1 MLKGKRHYGKEGGGE
16 AGGADEIWLAVSM
29 RMSHSS
35 SSLDLELRAYSGL
48 RWHVYVCMYV
58 VVCARMHAHK
68 CSHGPIQQLKSPNF
82 RCWLSHCAC
91 VCVLEENESSLA
103 SKPQHR
109 SQIQTQIFIIF
120 LSCSEVPSTTLPQCL
135 SPQLHS
141 GLYRFWQLIS
151 CVYIDYS
158 LFMVRIGV

>member
-1 MLKGKRHYGKEGGGE
+1 MEPLCLCGKMLKGKRHYGKEGGGE

-91 VCVLEENESSLA
+91 VCVCVCWRKMKVVWRANHNIEARFKRRYLSSFSPALKSPLLHYHSVYHPSSIVA
-103 SKPQHR
+103 SIA
-109 SQIQTQIFIIF
+109 SDN
-120 LSCSEVPSTTLPQCL
+120 L
-135 SPQLHS
+135 
-141 GLYRFWQLIS
+141 
-151 CVYIDYS
+151 
-158 LFMVRIGV
+158 